1 MKMKNILTKLT
12 FLLIGISIFTSCEK
26 QASEDKKIAD
36 ETNTTDWLAYGRTH
50 SEQHFSPIK
59 DIDTNTVSNL
69 KVDWFLDLPNDI
81 ALFSTSIQH
90 T

>member
-59 DIDTNTVSNL
+59 DIDTKDKGCILQQHFALNL
-69 KVDWFLDLPNDI
+69 R
-81 ALFSTSIQH
+81 
-90 T
+90 